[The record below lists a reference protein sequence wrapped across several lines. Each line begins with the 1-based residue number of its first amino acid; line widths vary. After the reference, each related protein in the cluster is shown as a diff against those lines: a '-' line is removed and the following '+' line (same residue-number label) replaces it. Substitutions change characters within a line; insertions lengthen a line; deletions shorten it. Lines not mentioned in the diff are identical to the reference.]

1 VHLAVAV
8 AARTAREH
16 GMTDEARERDPQV
29 RARKAPGRAV
39 FRARP
44 QGPKTL
50 VQRARLQLQTAHA
63 SARPARDRHG
73 CPHLLFS
80 ECLERGVGVLA
91 AGAFNGGVMARV
103 GADPASTIDPR
114 RATCW
119 RGLPGSRL
127 RAPPAP
133 ISRPRPLHPGPP
145 CGHLAGDRRRVRERD
160 SGKCAWAPEQCS
172 GRVLDPSTRRQSF
185 ALFTSRDLTVGCKT
199 VKRYAGVRAQ

>member
-1 VHLAVAV
+1 M

-16 GMTDEARERDPQV
+16 GMTDEAGERDPQV
-29 RARKAPGRAV
+29 RARGAGPSSISSKTSRAKGAGTASAPPA
-39 FRARP
+39 
-44 QGPKTL
+44 TNS
-50 VQRARLQLQTAHA
+50 A
-63 SARPARDRHG
+63 SARPARDRRG
-73 CPHLLFS
+73 CPHLLFP
-80 ECLERGVGVLA
+80 ECLDRRAGGWRVQRRGPGPRRRRSRFNYRPAPRNVLA
-91 AGAFNGGVMARV
+91 RLAR
-103 GADPASTIDPR
+103 P
-114 RATCW
+114 
-119 RGLPGSRL
+119 RL

-160 SGKCAWAPEQCS
+160 SGKSAWAPEQRS